1 MLGKTFI
8 LIAVLSAPVAAYA
21 QISVPTQTES
31 ESNFLRDRNTSVTER
46 SRAEYEPLGLR
57 AGAFRISPSLLLASE
72 WNDNV
77 FYTDDNEKSD
87 RFWKI
92 NPAVTVQSDWSRH
105 SLGVNASSTTTK
117 YDDLKTE
124 DADTYTFGAN
134 GRLDIARQTN
144 ITASASKSKLTESR
158 GAPNAPALAASAPEY
173 TVESEAI
180 ALDHE
185 FNRLKVNGRYDH
197 RAYDYKSV
205 PLSDGTTLTQNSR
218 DYKSDMFTGRADYAV
233 SPATAIFTS
242 VSLTKKDYTRVTG
255 ALQDPRTS
263 DGFSLLIGANFD
275 VTNVMR
281 GEVAFGYAEQDFD
294 STQYKDLNAVAVRGQ
309 IEWFPTQL
317 LTMTLNANRS
327 LEDAAQ
333 FGVGGYDTTDVG
345 VRADYEL
352 RRNLLL
358 AAHLEGGRDTFQGGG
373 RTDRRNGAGVGAT
386 YLMNRIIGLAL
397 DYNYAKRDSRGVNAI
412 ESYSDNRVTAGLVV
426 KF

>member
-1 MLGKTFI
+1 MLGKAFI

-21 QISVPTQTES
+21 QISVPTSTES

-46 SRAEYEPLGLR
+46 SHAEYDPPGIR
-57 AGAFRISPSLLLASE
+57 AGAFRVSPSLALSSE

-77 FYTDDNEKSD
+77 FYTDKDTQSD

-92 NPAVTVQSDWSRH
+92 NPAITVQSDWSRH
-105 SLGVNASSTTTK
+105 SLGLSASSTTTK

-134 GRLDIARQTN
+134 GRLDITRQTN
-144 ITASASKSKLTESR
+144 VTASASKAKLTESR
-158 GAPNAPALAASAPEY
+158 GAPNAPQLATSAPEY
-173 TVESEAI
+173 TVESESVAV
-180 ALDHE
+180 DHE

-197 RAYDYKSV
+197 RAFDYKPV
-205 PLSDGTTLTQNSR
+205 PQSDGTILTQNSR
-218 DYKSDMFTGRADYAV
+218 DYKLDAATGRADYAI
-233 SPATAIFTS
+233 SPATAIFSS
-242 VSLTKKDYTRVTG
+242 VTLTKKDYTRVVG
-255 ALQDPRTS
+255 AQQDPRTS
-263 DGFSLLIGANFD
+263 DGFNLLIGANFD
-275 VTNVMR
+275 ITNAMR
-281 GEVAFGYAEQDFD
+281 GEFAIGYAEQDFD

-309 IEWFPTQL
+309 VEWFPTQL
-317 LTMTLNANRS
+317 LTLTLNANRS

-373 RTDRRNGAGVGAT
+373 RTDRRSGAGFGAT
-386 YLMNRIIGLAL
+386 YFMNRIVGLAL
-397 DYNYAKRDSRGVNAI
+397 DYNHAKRDSRGVNAI
-412 ESYSDNRVTAGLVV
+412 ESYSDNRVTTGLVV